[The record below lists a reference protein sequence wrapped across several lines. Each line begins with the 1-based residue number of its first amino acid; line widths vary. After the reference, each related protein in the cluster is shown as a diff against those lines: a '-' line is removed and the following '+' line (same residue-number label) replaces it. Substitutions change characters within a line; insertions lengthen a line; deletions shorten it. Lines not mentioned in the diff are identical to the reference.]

1 MSGAPT
7 GDPRRVWARL
17 GWRLL
22 AIAATLLGVALLV
35 FVMLRAIPG
44 DQITASL
51 GTEAAALTPAQQAA
65 LREYYGIDQPLVTQ
79 FFTWLRELVTG
90 NLGWSIRSRT
100 SVASLTASALPVT
113 LELALLSIVIALV
126 IGIPVGMLAAAAP
139 HTWRDGLGQ
148 VFALLGLS
156 VPAFLLASFLLTYAA
171 SWFGFN
177 PNGQPYAAPWSS
189 PGLNLQQMALPA
201 LTLGFGIAAPIA
213 RTTRTAV
220 LAVRDEDFVRT
231 ARAKGVGERL
241 LRRRHVLRN
250 ALLPVTTMTGL
261 QLGYLLGGAVVVEQI
276 FSLPGI
282 GRQVLLGIQQKDYAV
297 VQSTVLVIALAF
309 VLVNILTDLAYRLV
323 DPRVRAS

>member
-1 MSGAPT
+1 MSTRALRLA
-7 GDPRRVWARL
+7 RRV
-17 GWRLL
+17 GWRVL
-22 AIAATLLGVALLV
+22 AVAATLFGVAALV
-35 FVMLRAIPG
+35 FIMLRAIPG

-79 FFTWLRELVTG
+79 FFTWLRELLSG
-90 NLGWSIRSRT
+90 NLGFSVRSHT

-113 LELALLSIVIALV
+113 FELALLSIVVGLL
-126 IGIPVGMLAAAAP
+126 IGIPLGMLAAGAP
-139 HTWRDGLGQ
+139 NTWRDGMGQ
-148 VFALLGLS
+148 LIALLGLS
-156 VPAFLLASFLLTYAA
+156 VPSFLLASFLLTYAA
-171 SWFGFN
+171 SGLGFN
-177 PNGQPYAAPWSS
+177 PNGQPYAAPWASLS
-189 PGLNLQQMALPA
+189 TNLAQMALPA
-201 LTLGFGIAAPIA
+201 LTLGFGISAPIA

-309 VLVNILTDLAYRLV
+309 VLVNVLTDLAYRVV

>member
-1 MSGAPT
+1 MSPGSLTLA
-7 GDPRRVWARL
+7 RRV
-17 GWRLL
+17 GWRVL
-22 AIAATLLGVALLV
+22 AVAATLLGVALLV
-35 FVMLRAIPG
+35 FIMLRAIPG

-51 GTEAAALTPAQQAA
+51 GTEAAALTPAQQAS

-79 FFTWLRELVTG
+79 FFTWLGELLSG
-90 NLGWSIRSRT
+90 NLGFSVRSHT

-113 LELALLSIVIALV
+113 LELAFLSIVVALL
-126 IGIPVGMLAAAAP
+126 IGIPVGMLAAGAP
-139 HTWRDGLGQ
+139 NTWRDGVGQ
-148 VFALLGLS
+148 GIALLGLS
-156 VPAFLLASFLLTYAA
+156 IPSFLLASFLLTYAA
-171 SWFGFN
+171 SGLGFN
-177 PNGQPYAAPWSS
+177 PNGQPYAAPWVALST
-189 PGLNLQQMALPA
+189 NLQQMVLPA

-309 VLVNILTDLAYRLV
+309 VLVNVATDLAYRVV